1 MLLTCWI
8 KELRNPFVYDRW
20 QTFWHE
26 SQMPHRA
33 GLILGQIPHCTELNT
48 SQMSGDY
55 PGGMGGFGID
65 WYIRQERLYSRLTCA
80 QKRQKCKFVSR
91 FLSMIADSRSSKL
104 LSLWL
109 VLSSPSASSSNG
121 LVLRLVWCSL
131 FPQKSLVQKSRESK
145 RIFHGSRK
153 NRKPVSRGRKNIDS
167 RITGK
172 KKFSFTF
179 HAKQ

>member
-1 MLLTCWI
+1 MLKFAKSAAFLSKTGYFPPPI
-8 KELRNPFVYDRW
+8 QYNVEN
-20 QTFWHE
+20 QTSE
-26 SQMPHRA
+26 
-33 GLILGQIPHCTELNT
+33 ILGSSSQHCMEV
-48 SQMSGDY
+48 
-55 PGGMGGFGID
+55 GGEV
-65 WYIRQERLYSRLTCA
+65 RQERLYSRLTCA